1 MQLSFGVKRLP
12 WMHVGAIL
20 FFSLLVLVDFK
31 VVFHQAGQPLSIFG
45 ISLANSE
52 AQARWAVDD
61 VTGARFV
68 AVRSD
73 LWNCYH
79 MREVK
84 TFDFF
89 GFVTIPDRCQERYYV
104 VVQTESCL
112 TSRLCNYIECSTGAW
127 RWTPNPPCGMDSP
140 TGWWLPPC

>member
-1 MQLSFGVKRLP
+1 MRLPLGVKRLP
-12 WMHVGAIL
+12 WMRVGAIL
-20 FFSLLVLVDFK
+20 FFALLVLVDFK
-31 VVFHQAGQPLSIFG
+31 VAFHQHGEPLGLFG
-45 ISLANSE
+45 LTLTNSE
-52 AQARWAVDD
+52 AQARWAVTD

-73 LWNCYH
+73 VWNCYRL
-79 MREVK
+79 RETM

-89 GFVTIPDRCQERYYV
+89 GLVAIPNRCQEQYYV

-112 TSRLCNYIECSTGAW
+112 SSRLISFYECSPGTW
-127 RWTPNPPCGMDSP
+127 RWVPNPPCGSDSP

>member
-1 MQLSFGVKRLP
+1 MQLPFGVKRLP

-20 FFSLLVLVDFK
+20 FFALLVLVDFK
-31 VVFHQAGQPLSIFG
+31 VAFHQSGQPLSVFG
-45 ISLANSE
+45 LMLTNSE
-52 AQARWAVDD
+52 AQARWSVTD

-79 MREVK
+79 MRETM

-89 GFVTIPDRCQERYYV
+89 GFLSIPDRCQEQYYV

-112 TSRLCNYIECSTGAW
+112 TSRLINYYECSAGTW
-127 RWTPNPPCGMDSP
+127 RWAPNPPCGFDSP